1 MTTDESAKREG
12 AELPPLLP
20 CPFCGGPVALER
32 ARSTRDPIYGERK
45 WWGVTCRNT
54 INRGGTCAIEAIP
67 TASPEAAIARW
78 NRRDN
83 SALEA
88 SNKALRL
95 YEEAFDEMFSHCLS
109 NGVFNWWGAAL
120 DCTKLNEAH
129 LAATRA
135 LAPSLVDGKE
145 KS

>member
-67 TASPEAAIARW
+67 RRGRVLCHHFRDW
-78 NRRDN
+78 NVQSFVGRFI
-83 SALEA
+83 
-88 SNKALRL
+88 KGT
-95 YEEAFDEMFSHCLS
+95 F
-109 NGVFNWWGAAL
+109 GA
-120 DCTKLNEAH
+120 
-129 LAATRA
+129 
-135 LAPSLVDGKE
+135 
-145 KS
+145 